1 MGTRQPANY
10 GYISMIS
17 ARLREERPD
26 IWISKVLKQKEE
38 ERYSNN
44 REVVRNLLIK
54 HDAEDLIP
62 MLLED

>member
-1 MGTRQPANY
+1 
-10 GYISMIS
+10 MIS